1 MTGKE
6 IVIALQKCNNGKGH
20 RCSECPAL
28 GKYNHRICKA
38 TIDKLAVNLIER
50 LQSENT
56 RLKAERDSFEYEL
69 LAVMHSVD
77 KWLEGKDLKDNPATR
92 AVTAREVAL
101 RAIEKVAAE
110 RDKAVEDIT
119 NIINNYQKY
128 IKERDKNN

>member
-1 MTGKE
+1 MTDKE

-56 RLKAERDSFEYEL
+56 RLKAERD
-69 LAVMHSVD
+69 
-77 KWLEGKDLKDNPATR
+77 
-92 AVTAREVAL
+92 
-101 RAIEKVAAE
+101 
-110 RDKAVEDIT
+110 KAVEDIT
-119 NIINNYQKY
+119 DIIHSYQKY
-128 IKERDKNN
+128 IKEHKTK

>member
-1 MTGKE
+1 MTDKE